1 MWNLIKPTSLPDKN
15 HMKLHL
21 HSVGL
26 KFSLTA
32 LDQTMDFPE
41 ADIVASCNFA
51 NCFEIFHHLTTYK
64 IHTH

>member
-1 MWNLIKPTSLPDKN
+1 
-15 HMKLHL
+15 MKLHL